1 MKKISLKFIIITL
14 AAICYMSCGNK
25 SSNNSQDIKEDVDS
39 TEQIASVST
48 EKLTIKPET
57 PRITGGL
64 EYCFEVEDKE
74 YELEDID
81 DESALLTVNIVREKE
96 GVPFNPALAVTY
108 PKCDVGDI
116 AVGFGLI
123 LSTSE
128 GVVEAEVKADE
139 KDENIAKYAED
150 GLKLLKLNPGKIGT
164 LRFVIKNPKEIKN
177 GSTFTID
184 SKYEEIE

>member
-1 MKKISLKFIIITL
+1 MKKISLNLIIIAL

-25 SSNNSQDIKEDVDS
+25 SGNNSQDIKEDVDS
-39 TEQIASVST
+39 TEQITSIST

-57 PRITGGL
+57 TRITGGL

-81 DESALLTVNIVREKE
+81 GESALLTINIVREKE
-96 GVPFNPALAVTY
+96 GIPFNPALAVTY
-108 PKCDVGDI
+108 SKCDLGDI
-116 AVGFGLI
+116 AVGFGLL

-139 KDENIAKYAED
+139 KDENISKYAED
-150 GLKLLKLNPGKIGT
+150 GVKLLKLNPGKIGT
-164 LRFVIKNPKEIKN
+164 LRFVINNPKEIKN
-177 GSTFTID
+177 GSTFTIS
-184 SKYEEIE
+184 SKYEVSE